1 MDVDSVIK
9 YNDYNR
15 LKDPSVHFSIV
26 FNVFVMMTLFNEIN
40 GRKIHSER
48 NVFEGIQNNPTFII
62 IWLICFGGQVNID
75 QFKYFQL
82 LSLSEYEYTRF

>member
-62 IWLICFGGQVNID
+62 IWLICFGGQVNIH

-82 LSLSEYEYTRF
+82 LSLFEYKYTRF